1 MSAPATR
8 IAALRERI
16 RYHEERYYVLD
27 APEISDADYD
37 ALVRELTS
45 LEAAHPE
52 LVTPDSPTQ
61 RVGGRVAFGFAAVTH
76 AEPMLSLDN
85 AYSEDELRAFDERVR
100 RGLAGTLVEGAA
112 PDYVAELKIDGLSI
126 ALTYE
131 HGRLVRAATRGDGV
145 TGEEVTFN
153 VRTIRAIPLALGGA
167 AASHPAR
174 VEIRGE
180 VYLPK
185 PAFAR
190 MNEQRAEA
198 GEALFANPRNAAAG
212 TLRTL
217 DPALVATRGLRA
229 FAYQTRHRRRTRDA
243 RRHTGA
249 AARLGPARR
258 DALAP
263 VRHHRRRDRL
273 LRRVGRGPP
282 RPRLRNRRR
291 GRQDRQRR
299 APARPGHHQQVPPLG
314 HRLQVPG

>member
-1 MSAPATR
+1 VSAHADR
-8 IAALRERI
+8 IAELRKQI

-27 APEISDADYD
+27 APEISDADFD
-37 ALVRELTS
+37 ALVRDLTA

-85 AYSEDELRAFDERVR
+85 AYSDEELRAFDERVR
-100 RGLAGTLVEGAA
+100 RGLTGVLAGDAR

-145 TGEEVTFN
+145 TGEDVTFN
-153 VRTIRAIPLALGGA
+153 VRTIRALPLVLGGSA
-167 AASHPAR
+167 AVHPAR

-190 MNEQRAEA
+190 MMISQSTTRVC
-198 GEALFANPRNAAAG
+198 GLPRNTYAWSSSAI
-212 TLRTL
+212 
-217 DPALVATRGLRA
+217 TRPFGSSR
-229 FAYQTRHRRRTRDA
+229 
-243 RRHTGA
+243 
-249 AARLGPARR
+249 
-258 DALAP
+258 
-263 VRHHRRRDRL
+263 
-273 LRRVGRGPP
+273 
-282 RPRLRNRRR
+282 
-291 GRQDRQRR
+291 
-299 APARPGHHQQVPPLG
+299 
-314 HRLQVPG
+314 